1 LGEIWEKRKKG
12 EEQMKNIMNQDR
24 RIPIILVTL
33 VVVALLATIWAI
45 TGPLASPMPGSP
57 IERQG
62 WERLFLTDVQRNELE
77 QMMERMRENGTSM
90 ENITR
95 AVDAKIRGWNV
106 RLPPPGDIELFYTIK
121 TVVST
126 VNVALVI
133 ILLLTY
139 IEIYRRT
146 KSNFTVGLMIFSIIL
161 LFYTLTSNP
170 ITQWLF
176 GFSAFGLGPFAM
188 LPDLF
193 ACVALSVLVY
203 LSVKY

>member
-1 LGEIWEKRKKG
+1 
-12 EEQMKNIMNQDR
+12 MKHKMNQDKKILM
-24 RIPIILVTL
+24 IPVTL
-33 VVVALLATIWAI
+33 VVVALLATVWAV
-45 TGPLASPMPGSP
+45 TGPLSSPIPGSP

-62 WERLFLTDVQRNELE
+62 WERWVLTDEQRNEIE
-77 QMMERMRENGTSM
+77 QLVERMRENGTSTD
-90 ENITR
+90 EITK
-95 AVDAKIRGWNV
+95 AVDAQIREWNI
-106 RLPPPGDIELFYTIK
+106 RPPPPGDIELFYTIK
-121 TVVST
+121 TVIST

-139 IEIYRRT
+139 IGIYQRT
-146 KSNFTVGLMIFSIIL
+146 KSSFTVGLIIFSIIL
-161 LFYTLTSNP
+161 LFYTVTSNP

-193 ACVALSVLVY
+193 ACVALSVLLY